1 MQAAVRRP
9 DIRKENPDMTFVD
22 CGKQM
27 GEEWRAMPDDI
38 KAPYIAKAQASKAQ
52 YEIEKANYSKL
63 NTLSRHVAL

>member
-9 DIRKENPDMTFVD
+9 DIRKENPDISLGD

-38 KAPYIAKAQASKAQ
+38 KAPYIAKAQASLAVYKQ
-52 YEIEKANYSKL
+52 EKAAYGMHCIS
-63 NTLSRHVAL
+63 T